1 MAISQRETNI
11 ISSARLH
18 PLTNVPAHRPM
29 CSIHPDCH
37 GWGAHHPFSCRGT
50 RKWLRHYR
58 LRLCPWQ
65 QLLQPSNCLRPSSI
79 RLKMGCA
86 IVMAILWVVWSSGLL
101 FDGTNEYYL
110 TFVPMEFTAGSSSSG
125 VGGARPLSSQGRQA
139 RELVDLSLWNPE
151 TSRILADLSLWM
163 EAAIT
168 SFAATNAADCS
179 LMALTA
185 DASLSR
191 RLGVR
196 FFRTGFSSSG
206 IGWSLALESEMGR
219 LWQVCCEW
227 CHVKWIFW
235 SGLTPFFTWQ
245 STGGGSELFRTSCHM
260 RKTRRQGK

>member
-1 MAISQRETNI
+1 VAQ
-11 ISSARLH
+11 
-18 PLTNVPAHRPM
+18 
-29 CSIHPDCH
+29 
-37 GWGAHHPFSCRGT
+37 
-50 RKWLRHYR
+50 
-58 LRLCPWQ
+58 
-65 QLLQPSNCLRPSSI
+65 
-79 RLKMGCA
+79 
-86 IVMAILWVVWSSGLL
+86 
-101 FDGTNEYYL
+101 
-110 TFVPMEFTAGSSSSG
+110 
-125 VGGARPLSSQGRQA
+125 PLSSQGRQA

-179 LMALTA
+179 LMGLTA
-185 DASLSR
+185 GSPSSR

-235 SGLTPFFTWQ
+235 IDTILHMTINRRW
-245 STGGGSELFRTSCHM
+245 FRTVQKLPHEKDKEA
-260 RKTRRQGK
+260 RKIKSFFNA